1 MLLRTATHMKFA
13 AAETIRSAP
22 ANNMPAVV
30 PMCPLAGIGFRAR
43 AGAISMGWH
52 AKRRG
57 NPVGMLDH
65 QYAEPL
71 PKRSTALIP
80 QLTERCGRRAL
91 RSLWSF
97 TDHRAIA
104 HTAGTN
110 TACPRSN
117 VTRSRAQRSVLLG
130 KVHPRRN
137 CPAFALLGISYMEAV
152 REDRSSVSAILC
164 RLPGLL
170 DKGESIRAE
179 SGAMVSMDA
188 AITIETKATGGLLK
202 SLSRSFL
209 GGESFFQNTF
219 TATADGEVL
228 FAPSLPGDINVMQ
241 LSGRVPVGPIR
252 ELSREFDHDHRR
264 QQMGWLPHL
273 LRRRGALHAQVLR
286 RRGTLITSSFG
297 AIHKVSLEAGRRYTI
312 DTGHIVALDS
322 HMPYGVRKVGSW
334 KSTIFGGE
342 GLVVDFTGP
351 GDVYL
356 QTRSPEAFL
365 GWLIPHV
372 PRQS

>member
-1 MLLRTATHMKFA
+1 MKT
-13 AAETIRSAP
+13 EVLYQPSY
-22 ANNMPAVV
+22 AVCRV
-30 PMCPLAGIGFRAR
+30 
-43 AGAISMGWH
+43 S
-52 AKRRG
+52 
-57 NPVGMLDH
+57 
-65 QYAEPL
+65 
-71 PKRSTALIP
+71 
-80 QLTERCGRRAL
+80 LT
-91 RSLWSF
+91 
-97 TDHRAIA
+97 
-104 HTAGTN
+104 
-110 TACPRSN
+110 
-117 VTRSRAQRSVLLG
+117 
-130 KVHPRRN
+130 
-137 CPAFALLGISYMEAV
+137 
-152 REDRSSVSAILC
+152 
-164 RLPGLL
+164 
-170 DKGESIRAE
+170 KGESIRAE

-241 LSGRVPVGPIR
+241 LSGQDLIVQSGSYLASSTSITVDSKWGG
-252 ELSREFDHDHRR
+252 SRTFFGGEGLF
-264 QQMGWLPHL
+264 MLKCSGS
-273 LRRRGALHAQVLR
+273 
-286 RRGTLITSSFG
+286 GTLITSSFG

-312 DTGHIVALDS
+312 DTGHIVAFDS

-372 PRQS
+372 PRQSSN